1 MIKYDRKPRFQR
13 LYAGLLGKALAA
25 VFAVAAL
32 QLTVCAATVTL
43 APPSGMTTNVLA
55 LYSGDT
61 AVEIAGPG
69 TVTLNPDNTYTGGTT
84 LSGGTLAY
92 SGTYHDGVSP
102 LGAGTLSIAS
112 ADAVVSGSGT
122 IANAIFATQIANF
135 APEGTIALSGNNVF
149 STHIYVFQNTLEVTG
164 GETRSSGGLYLAY
177 PSDRT
182 TGTAH
187 FRQSGGSV
195 TLGANVQLAA
205 IKGTISSFTMTGGSF
220 NVGGNNVLVYGSTGS
235 GTSHSSIDIS
245 GDAVLSNINLLYV
258 HSNNPADADLSANI
272 HDGGRLGFKMARHSS
287 SSAHA
292 TVRLAV
298 NGGTLAND
306 NSGVSK
312 ATLKDWI
319 STRGVASVTV
329 GPKGATFTTDN
340 GAKAGTAQIARA
352 ITAEAAEAG
361 ETAKGLTFDRGCWEF
376 TAAGNA
382 YEGPT
387 VIKNGAVLFLDANGT
402 IPSTSTVTVDSDS
415 ELCAGGGNK
424 TVTDLVLEKDA
435 ILGFGTSSST
445 PYTLTVTGSL
455 ALPAYAK
462 IALYNADTPMTT
474 ALTTAGT
481 YAVLQVPAEYAAAL
495 AAVNWSPAK
504 TSSDKTY
511 SFSVATEGDTA
522 TLSMTIADKPAS
534 GIDFTIASGEKY
546 ALGDTTVGSET
557 ITVNGY
563 LFIDGDLAGN
573 DAGGKLIVGNG
584 GVLDVTGTIKP
595 QSTGATFDFYLNAG
609 ASLFVRTLQSSETFV
624 TDHPLHFD
632 GCTVYPV
639 ASTTPST
646 TVTYPARY
654 SSVLVSGG
662 GVTYD
667 LSHWLDD
674 GRDREE
680 GWYRFNLTARFDH
693 DASGPATD
701 GGITVRGTPGEPML
715 ISFGSGFVGSTMNG
729 GVTVEEGGG
738 IVAGSESALANQSVT
753 LLPGSLFR
761 QYDNSLYAQVDS
773 LTLGRAGAT
782 TPVQFHITTVKSNPA
797 LIAESLEVLS
807 PVEVSFISGWKY
819 DAYVSSCTRVMA
831 AVFKAGSSSVDTSLF
846 QLPASATTYSLSV
859 ETEELAE
866 GTYAGYTALYITV
879 TGEDPVP
886 DNLELTTDGTN
897 VTLSADATY
906 NNIYVGDIEG
916 AGSKSLTVIGGEI
929 AAQYLYIANL
939 PVDGNSVTD
948 RHTCTYTQSGGK
960 VSVTRLYSSVNT
972 NNPATGRANSEII
985 LNGGTL
991 EVTDQVRLGHN
1002 RQRRGCTSTITINDG
1017 ATMTV
1022 GNTMWLA
1029 YYNNDDDRRGCAQ
1042 GIINMNGG
1050 TLAAEKEIDLSRCE
1064 FDPESY
1070 GDGGIFLKGGV
1081 LSAQNII
1088 QTKASN
1094 SCQRLVFD
1102 GGVFAPNAAAANR
1115 TLTGLAMANIAAG
1128 GAIIDTS
1135 ALAPGGIY
1143 TIAQNLLKD
1152 PALTNSIGEVVADGG
1167 FTKRGAGTLVLS
1179 GANTFTGPTRVEG
1192 GLLSI
1197 TSGDAVS
1204 GDIAVS
1210 DGAALDLCG
1219 ASVSVGTIAASG
1231 LVRNGSLTVTD
1242 AIATADA
1249 GSLLSVD
1256 GDLTLA
1262 PGVGVDFADGDV
1274 GSRPLAAVSGSVSVP
1289 EMVRARNAGDF
1300 NRCRMSVID
1309 GVVYAAPTASGFV
1322 ISIR

>member
-1 MIKYDRKPRFQR
+1 MTKKKYDRKPRFQR
-13 LYAGLLGKALAA
+13 LYVGLLGKALAA
-25 VFAVAAL
+25 ALAVAAL

-43 APPSGMTTNVLA
+43 APPSGTSTNVLA
-55 LYSGDT
+55 LYAGETS
-61 AVEIAGPG
+61 VEIAGPG
-69 TVTLNPDNTYTGGTT
+69 TVSLNPDNTYTGGTT

-102 LGAGTLSIAS
+102 LGSGMLSITS
-112 ADAVVSGSGT
+112 KDAIVSGSGT
-122 IANAIFATQIANF
+122 IANDITATAAASF
-135 APEGTIALSGNNVF
+135 APKGTLVLSGNNTITGALQVQ
-149 STHIYVFQNTLEVTG
+149 TNTLEIAGGTTTVTG
-164 GETRSSGGLYLAY
+164 ISLAPSSGM
-177 PSDRT
+177 
-182 TGTAH
+182 AH
-187 FRQSGGSV
+187 LRQSGGTV
-195 TLGANVQLAA
+195 TVGANLQLSPV
-205 IKGTISSFTMTGGSF
+205 KGITSSYTMTGGTLDLQ
-220 NVGGNNVLVYGSTGS
+220 GDYKILVYGNGGS
-235 GTSHSSIDIS
+235 GASVSTLDVS
-245 GDAVLSNINLLYV
+245 GDAVIKNVSVLYINEKFNKFTDSSFTINV
-258 HSNNPADADLSANI
+258 
-272 HDGGRLGFKMARHSS
+272 HDGGRIGFQTTVY
-287 SSAHA
+287 SSASPVIGEDF
-292 TVRLAV
+292 TVD
-298 NGGTLAND
+298 GGILAND
-306 NSGVSK
+306 YAKGSSRTGRE
-312 ATLKDWI
+312 WI
-319 STRGVASVTV
+319 DSVASIAV

-340 GAKAGTAQIARA
+340 GNKAGMAQIKCPV
-352 ITAEAAEAG
+352 TAVAAATG
-361 ETAKGLTFDRGCWEF
+361 ETAQGVTFNKGQWEF
-376 TAAGNA
+376 MAAGNA

-402 IPSTSTVTVDSDS
+402 IPSTSTITVGSGS

-424 TVTDLVLEKDA
+424 TVTDLVLERNA
-435 ILGFGTSSST
+435 ILGFGSSSSV

-455 ALPAYAK
+455 TLPAYAK
-462 IALYNADTPMTT
+462 IALYNADTPTT
-474 ALTTAGT
+474 SALTTAGT

-511 SFSVATEGDTA
+511 SFSVATAGDTA

-534 GIDFTIASGEKY
+534 GTDFTIAAGEEY

-563 LFIDGDLAGN
+563 LFIDGYLAGN

-584 GVLDVTGTIKP
+584 GVLDVTGSIKP

-609 ASLFVRTLQSSETFV
+609 ASLFVRTLQSSETFD

-639 ASTTPST
+639 ASTNPST
-646 TVTYPARY
+646 MVTYPARF
-654 SSVLVSGG
+654 SSILVSGG

-667 LSHWLDD
+667 LSHWLDN

-701 GGITVRGTPGEPML
+701 GGITVRGTPGEPVL
-715 ISFGSGFVGSTMNG
+715 INFGGGFVGSDMNG

-738 IVAGSESALANQSVT
+738 IVAGSASALANQSVT

-761 QYDNSLYAQVDS
+761 QYSNSLYAQVDS

-782 TPVQFHITTVKSNPA
+782 TPVQFHITTVKSDPA
-797 LIAESLEVLS
+797 IIVESLDVLS
-807 PVEVSFISGWKY
+807 PVEVSFISGWSH
-819 DAYVSSCTRVMA
+819 DAFVRANTRVMA

-886 DNLELTTDGTN
+886 DNLELKTDGTN

-916 AGSKSLTVIGGEI
+916 IGPKSLTVTGGDI
-929 AAQYLYIANL
+929 SAQYLHIASS
-939 PVDGNSVTD
+939 PVDD
-948 RHTCTYTQSGGK
+948 EKHTCYYTQCGGK
-960 VSVTRLYSSVNT
+960 VSVARLASMWRGENTQRGRVN
-972 NNPATGRANSEII
+972 AEIT

-991 EVTDQVRLGHN
+991 EVADYVRFGFN
-1002 RQRRGCTSTITINDG
+1002 RTRAGYTTILTINDG
-1017 ATMTV
+1017 AAMTV
-1022 GNTMWLA
+1022 GGTMWLT
-1029 YYNNDDDRRGCAQ
+1029 YYSGNEKNECAPQ

-1050 TLAAEKEIDLSRCE
+1050 TLSVGNDIDLSRGLN
-1064 FDPESY
+1064 ESGY
-1070 GDGGIFLKGGV
+1070 KKDGGIFLKGGII
-1081 LSAQNII
+1081 SARNIR
-1088 QTKASN
+1088 QSFADCTA
-1094 SCQRLVFD
+1094 QRLVFD
-1102 GGVFAPNAAAANR
+1102 GGVYAPNAAAANQ
-1115 TLTGLAMANIAAG
+1115 TLTGLAKAHIAAG
-1128 GAIIDTS
+1128 GAIVDTS

-1143 TIAQNLLKD
+1143 TIAQNLLTD
-1152 PALTNSIGEVVADGG
+1152 PALDGAVDGG
-1167 FTKRGAGTLVLS
+1167 FTKRGTATLALTGV
-1179 GANTFTGPTRVEG
+1179 NTFNGPTRVEG

-1197 TSGDAVS
+1197 TNGAAVP
-1204 GDIAVS
+1204 GGVIVS
-1210 DGAALDLCG
+1210 DAGTLDLCG
-1219 ASVSVGTIAASG
+1219 ETVSVGKIAASG

-1274 GSRPLAAVSGSVSVP
+1274 GSRPLAAVSGAVSVP

>member
-1 MIKYDRKPRFQR
+1 MKNNKKPCFQG

-25 VFAVAAL
+25 ALAVAAL

-43 APPSGMTTNVLA
+43 APPSGTTTNVLA

-102 LGAGTLSIAS
+102 LGSGALNITGGTI
-112 ADAVVSGSGT
+112 SGSGT
-122 IANAIFATQIANF
+122 IANNISAAVNTTFSPDEKIT
-135 APEGTIALSGNNVF
+135 LSGNNVF
-149 STHIYVFQNTLEVTG
+149 SALIDVTRNTLEIAG
-164 GETRSSGGLYLAY
+164 GETCITGGLYLCLSSA
-177 PSDRT
+177 
-182 TGTAH
+182 GTAH
-187 FRQSGGSV
+187 FRQTGGSV
-195 TLGANVQLAA
+195 QMVDGNVHLGNY
-205 IKGTISSFTMTGGSF
+205 KGVTTSFTMTGGSF
-220 NVGGNNVLVYGSTGS
+220 DVNGKNFLLYGNDGKGATTSTA
-235 GTSHSSIDIS
+235 DIS
-245 GDAVLSNINLLYV
+245 GDAQLRNIASLYV
-258 HSNNPADADLSANI
+258 HNKYDKYRDTSLSVNI
-272 HDGGRLGFKMARHSS
+272 HDGGTLGFQMAKHSGTS
-287 SSAHA
+287 CIPN
-292 TVRLAV
+292 VYLNV
-298 NGGTLAND
+298 DGGTLVNEYY
-306 NSGVSK
+306 SK
-312 ATLKDWI
+312 NASKTSLKEWI
-319 STRGVASVTV
+319 SELGAASFKV
-329 GPKGATFTTDN
+329 GPKGATFMPGS
-340 GAKAGTAQIARA
+340 GAKSGTAQIRIPIA
-352 ITAEAAEAG
+352 AEAAGAG
-361 ETAKGLTFDRGCWEF
+361 ETAKGLTFDTGYWEF
-376 TAAGNA
+376 MAAGNA

-387 VIKNGAVLFLDANGT
+387 AIRNGAVLFLDANGT
-402 IPSTSTVTVDSDS
+402 IPSTSTVTVGSGS

-455 ALPAYAK
+455 TLPAYAK
-462 IALYNADTPMTT
+462 IALYNADTPTTT

-495 AAVNWSPAK
+495 AAVRWSCA
-504 TSSDKTY
+504 TASAGNTY
-511 SFSVATEGDTA
+511 TFSVVTEGDTA
-522 TLSMTIADKPAS
+522 TLSMTIAAKPAA
-534 GIDFTIASGEKY
+534 GTDFTVAAGEKC
-546 ALGDTTVGSET
+546 ALGDTSVGSET

-563 LFIDGDLAGN
+563 LFIDGYLDGN

-609 ASLFVRTLQSSETFV
+609 ASLFVRTLQSSETFD

-639 ASTTPST
+639 ASITPST

-662 GVTYD
+662 GATYD

-701 GGITVRGTPGEPML
+701 GGITVRGTPGEPVL

-729 GVTVEEGGG
+729 GVTVEEGCG
-738 IVAGSESALANQSVT
+738 IVAGSASALANQSVT

-761 QYDNSLYAQVDS
+761 QYSNSLYAQVDS

-807 PVEVSFISGWKY
+807 PVEVSFISGWSY
-819 DAYVSSCTRVMA
+819 DAVVAANTRVMA

-906 NNIYVGDIEG
+906 NYIYVGDIEG
-916 AGSKSLTVIGGEI
+916 AGTKSLTVTGGEI
-929 AAQYLYIANL
+929 SAQGGLLIASS
-939 PVDGNSVTD
+939 PVDD
-948 RHTCTYTQSGGK
+948 EKHTCYYTQCGGK
-960 VSVTRLYSSVNT
+960 VSVARLTSMWRGENTARGRVN
-972 NNPATGRANSEII
+972 AEIT

-991 EVTDQVRLGHN
+991 EVADYVRFGFN
-1002 RQRRGCTSTITINDG
+1002 RTRAGYTTTLTINDG
-1017 ATMTV
+1017 AAMTV
-1022 GNTMWLA
+1022 GGTMYLT
-1029 YYNNDDDRRGCAQ
+1029 YYEGTGGKVSSQ

-1050 TLAAEKEIDLSRCE
+1050 TLSVANDINISRAEHYTDYKK
-1064 FDPESY
+1064 
-1070 GDGGIFLKGGV
+1070 DGGIFLKGGTI
-1081 LSAQNII
+1081 SARNII
-1088 QTKASN
+1088 QGAAQADTQP
-1094 SCQRLVFD
+1094 QRLVFD
-1102 GGVFAPNAAAANR
+1102 GGVFAPNAAATNR
-1115 TLTGLAMANIAAG
+1115 TLTGLSKAHVAAG
-1128 GAIIDTS
+1128 GAIVDTS

-1143 TIAQNLLKD
+1143 TIAQNLLTD
-1152 PALTNSIGEVVADGG
+1152 PALDGAVDGG
-1167 FTKRGAGTLVLS
+1167 FTKRGTGTLALT
-1179 GANTFTGPTRVEG
+1179 GENTFNGPTRVEG
-1192 GLLSI
+1192 GILSI
-1197 TSGDAVS
+1197 TNDAAVP
-1204 GDIAVS
+1204 GGVIVS
-1210 DGAALDLCG
+1210 DGATLDLCG

-1274 GSRPLAAVSGSVSVP
+1274 GSRPLAAVSGAVSVP

-1300 NRCRMSVID
+1300 NRCSMSVID